1 MAHNWKYEIFVRG
14 ELLAVATTRK
24 EADQVAL
31 EYGGT
36 VKLRKAKRRNP
47 PYDARS
53 QTVKRRPSRA
63 TPRKAATQMA
73 LGFGGALQSGIE
85 SSAARKERE
94 RKLSRARA
102 AKAKKG
108 TIRYQSVAPPR
119 APYRS
124 NIEVRDAGN
133 DIEVLVD
140 RGPDWSRMWGVV
152 GRAAGEVGKPTKAR
166 NSWMILKRDWP
177 AVSHDLLKI
186 PGLDPTNIEALNK
199 ALESENRAAHKLARD
214 ARYAPLNMTPGVK
227 LLPWDENEESIPGGY
242 QEVGIRFLMARTTAM
257 LGDDMGLGKTLQ
269 AIVAADNAPGIK
281 RDRIL
286 ILCPPA
292 VAQNWATEIVK
303 FVGKS
308 VYVIS
313 NTKDIPPFK
322 TRFVVCGY
330 AAGFYATGTVK
341 PWLLEQQWGLTILDE
356 AHSAKK
362 PQTLIHGL
370 VAELNTKRLW
380 LLSGTPVPNAPID
393 LYGQL
398 RLGRH
403 ELGQDRAQF
412 MKRYGKRRTSPLTG
426 ETNFDELADRMSG
439 WMLRR
444 TKAEELV
451 DSLPDKIIT
460 EVPVEVPK
468 TLFKGRKG
476 IALGEVERR
485 RGNLAK
491 AKAKGT
497 WDFTLKV
504 LKAGLGKDWKG
515 PKGRK
520 VVLFSGY
527 NSPLDYFKKQ
537 AKKAGLVTVEV
548 RGDVPDPGQ
557 REIAKRM
564 FQNESLLVK
573 EIDQEGKVVY
583 SDKLLKKAK
592 RKYGARSFNA
602 EGFTTLNVQVFL
614 GNLVSAGEGITLTKA
629 QDLIFNDLA
638 YMPSRMLQAE
648 DRVYRVGA
656 DKDKDVHIYY
666 MISESVLDTELWAM
680 IKDKIQDTVDIYE
693 GLGDPEAAS
702 QAARAEFHRRLT
714 GHAIKNPSRN
724 PYEAWRHKTMT
735 TKFE

>member
-36 VKLRKAKRRNP
+36 VKLRKPKRRNP
-47 PYDARS
+47 PHAQVVS
-53 QTVKRRPSRA
+53 PTRA
-63 TPRKAATQMA
+63 TPRKAATQMV

-85 SSAARKERE
+85 TSEARKERV
-94 RKLSRARA
+94 RKLARARA
-102 AKAKKG
+102 SKTKKG

-119 APYRS
+119 PPYRS

-133 DIEVLVD
+133 DIEVMMD
-140 RGPDWSRMWGVV
+140 RGPDWSRMWGIIGV
-152 GRAAGEVGKPTKAR
+152 AAGEVGKPTKDR
-166 NSWMILKRDWP
+166 NSWMVLKRDWP
-177 AVSHDLLKI
+177 AVSHGLLNI
-186 PGLDPTNIEALNK
+186 PGLDPANVEALNK
-199 ALESENRAAHKLARD
+199 ALERENRAAHKLAKD
-214 ARYAPLNMTPGVK
+214 ARYAPIVMTPGVK
-227 LLPWDENEESIPGGY
+227 LLPWDENDEAIPGGY

-286 ILCPPA
+286 ILCPPS
-292 VAQNWATEIVK
+292 VTQNWATEIVK

-308 VYVIS
+308 VYVINS
-313 NTKDIPPFK
+313 TKDIPPFK
-322 TRFVVCGY
+322 TRFVVCGFDS
-330 AAGFYATGTVK
+330 GFYATGTVK
-341 PWLLEQQWGLTILDE
+341 PWLLEQKWGVTILDE

-380 LLSGTPVPNAPID
+380 LLSGTPVPNRPID

-403 ELGQDRAQF
+403 ELGQNRSQF
-412 MKRYGKRRTSPLTG
+412 MKRYGKRITSPLTG
-426 ETNFDELADRMSG
+426 ETNFDELANRMSG

-444 TKAEELV
+444 TKAEELA
-451 DSLPDKIIT
+451 DFLPNKIIT
-460 EVPVEVPK
+460 EVPVDVPDK
-468 TLFKGRKG
+468 LLKGRKG
-476 IALGEVERR
+476 LTIGAVETL
-485 RGNLAK
+485 RGRLAK

-497 WDFTLKV
+497 WDFALTV
-504 LKAGLGKDWKG
+504 LKAGMGNKWKG
-515 PKGRK
+515 PEGRK
-520 VVLFSGY
+520 IVLFSGY
-527 NSPLDYFKKQ
+527 NEPLDYFKAK
-537 AKKAGLVTVEV
+537 AKKAGLPVVEV
-548 RGDVPDPGQ
+548 RGRVTDPAQ
-557 REIAKRM
+557 REIATRM
-564 FQNESLLVK
+564 FQNKSLLIE
-573 EIDQEGKVVY
+573 EIDQEGNRVY

-592 RKYGARSFNA
+592 RKFGTKNFNA
-602 EGFTTLNVQVFL
+602 AGFTTLNVQIFL
-614 GNLVSAGEGITLTKA
+614 GNIVSAGEGITLTAA
-629 QDLIFNDLA
+629 QDLIFCDLN
-638 YMPSRMLQAE
+638 YMPSRHLQAE

-656 DKDKDVHIYY
+656 DKNKDVHIYY
-666 MISESVLDTELWAM
+666 MISKSLLDVQLWEM

-714 GHAIKNPSRN
+714 GKAIKNPHRN
-724 PYEAWRHKTMT
+724 PYEQWRHDLLT